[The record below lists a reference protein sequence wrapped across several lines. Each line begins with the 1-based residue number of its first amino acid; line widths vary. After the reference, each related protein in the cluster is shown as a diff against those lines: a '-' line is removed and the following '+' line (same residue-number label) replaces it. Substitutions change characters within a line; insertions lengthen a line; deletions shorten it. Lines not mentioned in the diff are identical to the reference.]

1 MRKDGCISRLI
12 NSRRSIKLSLPFSTI
27 VFILQLLP
35 LSDIELD
42 YEHALGFPSFGHS
55 LFACF
60 TASVFCTMHI
70 FVLKDKRET
79 GRSVIAGD

>member
-42 YEHALGFPSFGHS
+42 YEHALGFPFSWP
-55 LFACF
+55 LF
-60 TASVFCTMHI
+60 SRVSPLVFFAQCI
-70 FVLKDKRET
+70 FILKEKRET
-79 GRSVIAGD
+79 GRSVNAGD